1 MCTLCTINGQRTR
14 TATSTIVEQKSR
26 IGVQIEFYMTFGVF
40 EEVERLI
47 EYIPIDCDNLQIDGK
62 IASGISIDS
71 KFYFEDVDGIAT
83 RLGIIE
89 VVRSEADETNIE
101 SKFNTLV
108 SVRDIVRLLNKFLK
122 DARIEEVTLRQRY
135 KQLQSIKG
143 FDFSLMNLLFDFC
156 LAALDGDSLNAKLY
170 LRHSYYLLGLHRRLT
185 LLLSVIVNEPSLKE
199 DKDIRQL
206 LTQLAVIT
214 EPNNIDVYF
223 NPRDSGFNRK
233 YCTYLEELQKLT
245 PARELLAI
253 YEKK

>member
-1 MCTLCTINGQRTR
+1 
-14 TATSTIVEQKSR
+14 
-26 IGVQIEFYMTFGVF
+26 MTFGVF

-143 FDFSLMNLLFDFC
+143 FDSSLMNLF
-156 LAALDGDSLNAKLY
+156 
-170 LRHSYYLLGLHRRLT
+170 
-185 LLLSVIVNEPSLKE
+185 
-199 DKDIRQL
+199 
-206 LTQLAVIT
+206 
-214 EPNNIDVYF
+214 
-223 NPRDSGFNRK
+223 
-233 YCTYLEELQKLT
+233 
-245 PARELLAI
+245 
-253 YEKK
+253 